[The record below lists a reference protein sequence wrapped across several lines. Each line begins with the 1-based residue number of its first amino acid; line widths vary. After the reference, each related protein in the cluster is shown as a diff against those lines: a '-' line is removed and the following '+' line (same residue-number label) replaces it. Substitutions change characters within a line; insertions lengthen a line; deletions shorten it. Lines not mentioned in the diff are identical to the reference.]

1 MIVSCPH
8 CAAVYELPGHLM
20 GPGGAAVRCRHCE
33 GEFKVGPDGKT
44 IDAGEGASLAAVG
57 AAPAPGRARGAT
69 EAAGEGRG
77 ASAKEAGAPEAAA
90 AASSGPAGA
99 SDPSAVARRVLDE
112 LAARKGPAMAD
123 ANARGKLLS
132 EFGTDLAAAF
142 DEFRKASA
150 GSGNPAPF
158 RDALRERWGLDLTPP
173 RAS

>member
-44 IDAGEGASLAAVG
+44 IEAGEGGSLAAVG
-57 AAPAPGRARGAT
+57 AAVPGRERGAA
-69 EAAGEGRG
+69 EPAAEGRS

-90 AASSGPAGA
+90 TAASAESAA
-99 SDPSAVARRVLDE
+99 SDPSTVARRVLDE

-132 EFGTDLAAAF
+132 EFGTELAAAF
-142 DEFRKASA
+142 DEFRKASG

-158 RDALRERWGLDLTPP
+158 RDALRERWGIDLTPP

>member
-8 CAAVYELPGHLM
+8 CSAVYELPGHLM

-44 IDAGEGASLAAVG
+44 ISSGEALTAVG
-57 AAPAPGRARGAT
+57 AASAQGRARG
-69 EAAGEGRG
+69 EAEHAGEGHR
-77 ASAKEAGAPEAAA
+77 AAADRAAATDAAAPESGEAA
-90 AASSGPAGA
+90 P
-99 SDPSAVARRVLDE
+99 SDPQAVARRVLDE

-123 ANARGKLLS
+123 ANSRGKLLS
-132 EFGTDLAAAF
+132 EFGAELAAAF
-142 DEFRKASA
+142 DEFRKQSA

-158 RDALRERWGLDLTPP
+158 RDALRERWGIDLAPP